1 MKLRHSS
8 VIPVPGKRS
17 GFSLIELLVV
27 IALIGLLAGLLIPA
41 VGSVRQQAQMTSA
54 GHHMRQ
60 LLIAWSAE
68 QRYAS
73 REFDAAPSVQD
84 WALVLARR
92 QGLNDARLYRV
103 AADPKLRSSAGEPRW
118 VGRPQ
123 EKGDWQ
129 LNPEFAAQPVSI
141 VVATGVRPSAHPPST
156 PVLWTRGLRSDGRW
170 SALDEEDPGVF
181 GSRGGFIG
189 FLDGR
194 VEFFEDLSLDG
205 GLLKDFQTGLPTADI
220 RRALPP
226 GATILPESSS
236 SEFISN
242 L

>member
-1 MKLRHSS
+1 MFERYS
-8 VIPVPGKRS
+8 VSCVSAPRRG

-54 GHHMRQ
+54 GHNMRQ
-60 LLIAWSAE
+60 VLIAWSAE

-73 REFDAAPSVQD
+73 GDLDEAESVHA

-103 AADPKLRSSAGEPRW
+103 TGDPRQRSSGNSLLR
-118 VGRPQ
+118 VGQPQ
-123 EKGDWQ
+123 EDGSWQ
-129 LNPEFAAQPVSI
+129 LSDDFVREPTS
-141 VVATGVRPSAHPPST
+141 VVIASGVVPGIHPPST
-156 PVLWTRGLRSDGRW
+156 PVMWTRGLRPEGRW
-170 SALDEEDPGVF
+170 ASLSEDEPAVF
-181 GSRGGFIG
+181 GDRGGFIG

-194 VEFFEDLSLDG
+194 VEFFEDLTLNG
-205 GLLKDFQTGLPTADI
+205 GLLTEFGTGLPTADI

-226 GATILPESSS
+226 AAVILRESSPA
-236 SEFISN
+236 EILSN